1 MKKTSKYLILL
12 LLVFLLSQV
21 FIYSEFWNAL
31 IISVYTLIFCWV
43 IYYLFNT
50 KNKRYLFKVFIPIIL
65 GYTWALITSLILKD
79 FYLTT
84 GMFGGITLGV
94 IISLVY
100 HLV

>member
-1 MKKTSKYLILL
+1 M
-12 LLVFLLSQV
+12 
-21 FIYSEFWNAL
+21 
-31 IISVYTLIFCWV
+31 
-43 IYYLFNT
+43 
-50 KNKRYLFKVFIPIIL
+50 FIPIIL

-100 HLV
+100 HLVKKDTQH